1 MATEP
6 NTPTRRALLG
16 ALSVG
21 AVALPLVAI
30 PVVAAAQRPDRAA
43 WDSALIAYRSS
54 VAEAETYYAL
64 AVAPA
69 SFDEIEGPQ
78 ARYDALALAQWE
90 RLGDLLSTPAPDLA
104 AVATKV
110 EISIAES
117 VGLTDGAADVLLAD
131 LRRLGGEA

>member
-1 MATEP
+1 MATKP

-21 AVALPLVAI
+21 AVALPLVAV
-30 PVVAAAQRPDRAA
+30 PVVAVAQRPDRAA
-43 WDSALIAYRSS
+43 WETALIAYRSA
-54 VAEAETYYAL
+54 VAEAETYYVL

-69 SFDEIEGPQ
+69 SFDEIEAPQ
-78 ARYDALALAQWE
+78 ARYDALALVQWE

-104 AVATKV
+104 AVATKI

-117 VGLTDGAADVLLAD
+117 IGVTDGAADVLLAD
-131 LRRLGGEA
+131 VRRLGEEA